1 MHRIEL
7 YAPVHKGLRAEA
19 FELAR
24 ELSRTDWGDDAQATA
39 AAGRVAR
46 LVEFLE
52 EHAQHE
58 DTHLMPL
65 VARAAPALARELE
78 SEHTRVDAALRGLAA
93 LAARIGGARNGGRA
107 ALGRELER
115 CFQLALAEQL
125 VHLQREEHE
134 AEPALHAQLGAD
146 ELVRAHERILAD
158 IPPPR
163 LAQWFELILPALGDE
178 ECARMLAGLYASA
191 PHDVFEAL
199 TTPARMRLGAQA
211 WTSACVRAA
220 LPAERVRVERSPRN

>member
-1 MHRIEL
+1 MHQIEL

-19 FELAR
+19 FEVAR
-24 ELSRTDWGDDAQATA
+24 ELSRSDWSDDAQARA
-39 AAGRVAR
+39 ASGRVAR
-46 LVEFLE
+46 LVVFLD

-78 SEHTRVDAALRGLAA
+78 SEHARVDAALRGLAT
-93 LAARIGGARNGGRA
+93 LASRLGDARNGGRA
-107 ALGRELER
+107 ALGHELER

-134 AEPALHAQLGAD
+134 AEPALHAHLDQA

-178 ECARMLAGLYASA
+178 ECARMLGALHASA
-191 PHDVFEAL
+191 PQDVFEAL
-199 TTPARMRLGAQA
+199 TTPARLRLGVPA
-211 WTSACVRAA
+211 WPRVCGRAA
-220 LPAERVRVERSPRN
+220 IPAERVRVERAPRS

>member
-24 ELSRTDWGDDAQATA
+24 ELSRADWNDDAQARA

-46 LVEFLE
+46 LVEFLA

-65 VARAAPALARELE
+65 VERAAPALARELE
-78 SEHTRVDAALRGLAA
+78 SEHSRVDAALRELST
-93 LAARIGGARNGGRA
+93 LAARIGEARNGGRA

-115 CFQLALAEQL
+115 RFQLALAEQL

-134 AEPALHAQLGAD
+134 AEPALHARLDEA
-146 ELVRAHERILAD
+146 ELVRAHDGILAD

-178 ECARMLAGLYASA
+178 ECARLLGGLHASA

-199 TTPARMRLGAQA
+199 TTPARLRLGAQT
-211 WTSACVRAA
+211 WTRVCLRAA
-220 LPAERVRVERSPRN
+220 IPAERVRVERAARN

>member
-1 MHRIEL
+1 MQRIEL

-24 ELSRTDWGDDAQATA
+24 ELARTDWSDDAQAA
-39 AAGRVAR
+39 AVAGRVTR
-46 LVEFLE
+46 LVEFLD

-58 DTHLMPL
+58 DAHVMPL

-78 SEHTRVDAALRGLAA
+78 SEHTRLDAALRGLAS
-93 LAARIGGARNGGRA
+93 LASRIGAARNGGRT

-134 AEPALHAQLGAD
+134 AEPALHAQLEPA
-146 ELVRAHERILAD
+146 ELLLAHERILAA

-199 TTPARMRLGAQA
+199 TTPARMRLGVQA

-220 LPAERVRVERSPRN
+220 LPAERLRVERLPRA